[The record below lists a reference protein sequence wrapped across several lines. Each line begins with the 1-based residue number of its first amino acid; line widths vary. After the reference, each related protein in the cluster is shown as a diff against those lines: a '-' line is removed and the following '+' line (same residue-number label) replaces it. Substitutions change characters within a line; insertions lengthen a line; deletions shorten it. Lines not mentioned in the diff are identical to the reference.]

1 MSAYRNGASL
11 ARGDGP
17 RTCKKCGG
25 GSKCVATL
33 PRSQE
38 NAGYEVF
45 QCLDCKS
52 IEWQETAP
60 KLQVV

>member
-11 ARGDGP
+11 ARGHVPTLSG

-52 IEWQETAP
+52 VEWQETARE
-60 KLQVV
+60 